1 MISLIPKIK
10 DANNIKQYRPICL
23 LNVDYKWFT
32 KVLTMRLTPYADKL
46 ISKTQ
51 TTFIPGRYIL
61 EGVVILHEI
70 LHELRSRKSQG
81 IILKLDFEK
90 AYDKVHWGFMFEV
103 LKKKNFPQ
111 KWLEWMKQIIEGGRV
126 GININ
131 GEPGNFFN
139 TYKGLR
145 QGDPLSPLLFNLVSD
160 ALATMLENAK
170 RAGEIK
176 GLVPHLV
183 EGGVTHLQYADDTII
198 FLDLDEQSIIYTKF
212 LLYCFEEMSG
222 LKINYDKSEIF
233 VLGSDQEEELK
244 IAEMFNCKVG
254 KLPLKYLGIMVNSKH
269 MNASDLSYIH

>member
-1 MISLIPKIK
+1 VARV
-10 DANNIKQYRPICL
+10 DETNYR
-23 LNVDYKWFT
+23 
-32 KVLTMRLTPYADKL
+32 
-46 ISKTQ
+46 
-51 TTFIPGRYIL
+51 
-61 EGVVILHEI
+61 
-70 LHELRSRKSQG
+70 
-81 IILKLDFEK
+81 
-90 AYDKVHWGFMFEV
+90 
-103 LKKKNFPQ
+103 
-111 KWLEWMKQIIEGGRV
+111 GGRV

-131 GEPGNFFN
+131 GEPGKFFN